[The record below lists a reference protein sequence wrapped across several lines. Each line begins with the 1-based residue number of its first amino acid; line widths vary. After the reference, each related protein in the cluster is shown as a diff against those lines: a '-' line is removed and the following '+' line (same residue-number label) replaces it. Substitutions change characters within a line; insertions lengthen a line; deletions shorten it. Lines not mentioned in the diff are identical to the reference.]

1 MADDPAGQAFVA
13 AHRER
18 ARALGQRL
26 AGLIDAPEDFV
37 AVLTAGLA
45 GLRDPRH
52 AAIAE
57 VVNPGSSTAYVVRG
71 PLTELVMRPLRRAL
85 RAGSSSSSLWL
96 AARLTAAPDRDVRLY
111 ALPCLRRSLPEDPEQ
126 TWQLMRRLGGRAGDW
141 IETDSLADVWARG
154 ILAEPFRWAELEQL
168 VYSPRVFERRLVGA
182 TLASLPHRVPRASR
196 EGLAG
201 DASRR
206 AFGLISQL
214 MGDAEEMVQ
223 KSLSWAIRE
232 WAPVDPEGAAG
243 LLETEA
249 AAAVAGADGA
259 RAWVIRD
266 SLAGQPPHLQ
276 ARIRTRLAGL
286 RRDRRALSTSIAA
299 AQVARFAPSPAA
311 HDAVA
316 AQGHRYTRSQA

>member
-37 AVLTAGLA
+37 AALTAGLA

-52 AAIAE
+52 AALAE
-57 VVNPGSSTAYVVRG
+57 VVSPGASTAYVVRG

-85 RAGSSSSSLWL
+85 RAGSSASALWL
-96 AARLTAAPDRDVRLY
+96 AARLVAAPDRDLRLY
-111 ALPCLRRSLPEDPEQ
+111 ALPCLRRSLPVDPEQ

-154 ILAEPFRWAELEQL
+154 VLAEPFRWAELEQL

-182 TLASLPHRVPRASR
+182 TLATLPHRVPRALR
-196 EGLAG
+196 PALAG

-206 AFGLISQL
+206 AFGLIGQL

-223 KSLSWAIRE
+223 KALSWAIRE
-232 WAPVDPEGAAG
+232 WARIDPEGAAG

-249 AAAVAGADGA
+249 AAAVAGGDGA

-266 SLAGQPPHLQ
+266 ALTSQPPQLQ
-276 ARIRTRLAGL
+276 VTIRSRLAGL
-286 RRDRRALSTSIAA
+286 RRDRRAPSTSSAA
-299 AQVARFAPSPAA
+299 AQLARFVPSSNA
-311 HDAVA
+311 HDTVA
-316 AQGHRYTRSQA
+316 TQGHRYARSHP